1 MKNEIP
7 KYMIYDGRY
16 NSDPDSALV
25 CCCCETLKEA
35 KEMRPEY
42 GSDAC
47 IVDSKTGEIIY

>member
-16 NSDPDSALV
+16 NTDPDSALV

-42 GSDAC
+42 GSDAY
-47 IVDSKTGEIIY
+47 IVDSGTGEIIY